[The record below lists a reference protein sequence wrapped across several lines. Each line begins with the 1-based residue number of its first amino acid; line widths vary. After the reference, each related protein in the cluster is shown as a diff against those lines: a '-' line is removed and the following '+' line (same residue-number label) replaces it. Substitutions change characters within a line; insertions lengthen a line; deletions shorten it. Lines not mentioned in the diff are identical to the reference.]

1 VNDPRQQQEPRRDPD
16 EVTMGEYL
24 SLLNSL
30 RMRGADIPEMKT
42 AEDVIAFARQAG
54 ILEER

>member
-1 VNDPRQQQEPRRDPD
+1 
-16 EVTMGEYL
+16 MGEYL